1 VGSVGIGRV
10 LLDTHTLIWAVAEPE
25 RLSARARE
33 VLEDQA
39 TDLFVSAASVW
50 ELATK
55 HRLGK
60 LANGGFVLNALPE
73 RMSAADMTELPVSI
87 EHARLAGE
95 LDWEHRDPFDR
106 MLAAQSLIESAPIVT
121 RDVRLHQREGLRT
134 VW

>member
-1 VGSVGIGRV
+1 MGGVGDGRV

-25 RLSARARE
+25 RLSERARD

-39 TDLFVSAASVW
+39 TELLVSAASIW

-60 LANGGFVLNALPE
+60 LVNGGFVLDALPE
-73 RMSAADMTELPVSI
+73 RIAATGMTELPVSI
-87 EHARLAGE
+87 AHARLAGE

-106 MLAAQSLIESAPIVT
+106 MLAAQSLIESAPVVT
-121 RDVRLHQREGLRT
+121 LDARLHERVGLRT
-134 VW
+134 IW